1 MFRVLT
7 CLATEHD
14 WRLVIVAGLVCF
26 LASLTA
32 ISLFNRARA
41 TVGRTRTIW
50 VITAGAAAGCG
61 IWATHFVAMLAYD
74 PGISIAYNIS
84 LTALSL
90 AAAAAVTAIGLGVAV
105 QGSNRWCAPVGG
117 GIVGA
122 GVACMHYTGMWAV
135 ELPGHVTWSFE
146 LVLAS
151 VAFGML
157 FGIFALAIAVRRT
170 DMRGTGAAAI
180 LLTLAIVSH
189 HFIAMGAVEIVPDP
203 ARVITPFS
211 LSPGSLAIAV
221 ASAAVAILG
230 MSLVSAFA
238 DRRLDE
244 TSRLLATAL
253 NNMTQGVVM
262 FDSTGRLVVCNERY
276 VEMYDLPPETVKPG
290 CTVEDIVRIRKA
302 TGNFQGDPSQYC
314 RDLLMTMAQ
323 GKTATFVI
331 ENPDGRAISVINR
344 PISGGSYWVGTHD
357 DITERR
363 RAERQSASLAEQ
375 QERRASIDAA
385 ILSFRQSVESVLR
398 TVNDSVGD
406 MRTTAMTLAASSGET
421 SKRATEA
428 VRTSNEASTNVGAA
442 SEGAK
447 ELSTSIGE
455 IDHQLGQ
462 ATKLVTIAMTEADS
476 TNSEITSL
484 ADAAKEIGTVIKL
497 IRQIAGQTNLL
508 ALNATIEAARAGE
521 AGRGFGVVASEVKS
535 LAVQTAKATEQ
546 IATQIAAVQAST
558 AGVVDAIG
566 RNSQRMQEINQYTSA
581 IAASVQQQ
589 NAATSQISQNVTS
602 AATGANVILAVLE
615 EVAGAVA
622 KTGSSAKTMLAASH
636 AVETAAENLR
646 EKVENFLAKV
656 AV

>member
-41 TVGRTRTIW
+41 TAGRTRATWI
-50 VITAGAAAGCG
+50 IAAGAAAGCG

-74 PGISIAYNIS
+74 PGISIAYNIG

-90 AAAAAVTAIGLGVAV
+90 AAAAAVTAGGLGVAV
-105 QGSNRWCAPVGG
+105 HGSNRWSAPVGG

-135 ELPGHVTWSFE
+135 ELPGYVRWSFE

-151 VAFGML
+151 VALGML
-157 FGIFALAIAVRRT
+157 FGIFALAIAVRRN
-170 DMRGTGAAAI
+170 DVRGTYAAAA

-189 HFIAMGAVEIVPDP
+189 HFTAMGAVEIVPDP
-203 ARVITPFS
+203 ARAITPFS
-211 LSPGSLAIAV
+211 LSPTSLAIAV

-230 MSLVSAFA
+230 MSLISAFA

-244 TSRLLATAL
+244 KSRLLATAL

-262 FDSTGRLVVCNERY
+262 FDSVGRLVVRNERY
-276 VEMYDLPPETVKPG
+276 VDMYGLPPEIVKPG
-290 CTVEDIVRIRKA
+290 CTLEDIIRIRKA
-302 TGNFQGDPSQYC
+302 TGNFNGDPAQYC
-314 RDLLMTMAQ
+314 SDLLTAMAQ

-344 PISGGSYWVGTHD
+344 PIAVGNYWVGTHD

-363 RAERQSASLAEQ
+363 RAETQSASLAEQ

-385 ILSFRQSVESVLR
+385 ILSFRESVESVLG
-398 TVNDSVGD
+398 TVNDSVGA
-406 MRTTAMTLAASSGET
+406 MRATAMTLSASSGET
-421 SKRATEA
+421 SKRAAGA
-428 VRTSNEASTNVGAA
+428 VRTSNEASINVGAA
-442 SEGAK
+442 SEVAQ
-447 ELSTSIGE
+447 ELSSSIAE

-462 ATKLVTIAMTEADS
+462 ATELVATAMTEADS
-476 TNSEITSL
+476 TNHEIASL
-484 ADAAKEIGTVIKL
+484 TEAAREIGTVIKL
-497 IRQIAGQTNLL
+497 IRHIAGQTNLL

-546 IATQIAAVQAST
+546 IAAQIAAVQAST
-558 AGVVDAIG
+558 AGVVDAIR
-566 RNSQRMQEINQYTSA
+566 RNSERMQEINQYTSA

-589 NAATSQISQNVTS
+589 NAATGQISQNVTS
-602 AATGANVILAVLE
+602 AATGTNTILSVLT
-615 EVAGAVA
+615 EVAGAIA
-622 KTGSSAKTMLAASH
+622 KTGSSAETMLTASH
-636 AVETAAENLR
+636 SVETAAADLR
-646 EKVENFLAKV
+646 ERVESFLRKV
-656 AV
+656 AA